1 MLAQNKTFL
10 VKLPKKMPTEFN
22 SLCLNLVAWGDIKE
36 NKGIGHWLRMQGR
49 RCVLLLPGVLPL
61 LGYSMEQLVS

>member
-1 MLAQNKTFL
+1 ML
-10 VKLPKKMPTEFN
+10 TELD
-22 SLCLNLVAWGDIKE
+22 SLCLNLVTWARIKE

-49 RCVLLLPGVLPL
+49 QCVLLLPGVLPL

>member
-1 MLAQNKTFL
+1 ML
-10 VKLPKKMPTEFN
+10 TELD
-22 SLCLNLVAWGDIKE
+22 SLCLNLVTWARIKE

-49 RCVLLLPGVLPL
+49 RCVLLLPAVLPL